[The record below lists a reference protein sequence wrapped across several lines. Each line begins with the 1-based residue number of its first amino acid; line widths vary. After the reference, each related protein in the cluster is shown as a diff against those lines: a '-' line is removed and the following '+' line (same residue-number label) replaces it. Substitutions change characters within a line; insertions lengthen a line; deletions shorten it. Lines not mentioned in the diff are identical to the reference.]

1 MTPTPTREGA
11 FLAACAAVMML
22 HPINVNTDPFIR
34 GMKRAQQSMRRFE
47 RRAKHFAGAWRG
59 DGVQP
64 AETRQMRRARERAAS
79 KRKAVG
85 P

>member
-1 MTPTPTREGA
+1 MTPTPRRSDIFIAAMIAATALGYNGPRDFEINSIARE
-11 FLAACAAVMML
+11 
-22 HPINVNTDPFIR
+22 P
-34 GMKRAQQSMRRFE
+34 RR
-47 RRAKHFAGAWRG
+47 RRLMPGAWRG